1 MPGDNGVEPAP
12 AVEIH
17 LRTQP
22 VDAWR
27 QGRRQ
32 AADGGCRVHPADEQ
46 GEPLPGHRV
55 GPHVVRGRVVAQDSG
70 GFADALDRQVVPPAG
85 RQMGRAVADPPGDA
99 LGQQAGQ
106 APVDGNVGLP
116 GDHRQFRR
124 VHEGHPA
131 DVVQQLLVGDAH
143 VSSVADEWPGGQQA
157 PVSAGV

>member
-22 VDAWR
+22 V
-27 QGRRQ
+27 
-32 AADGGCRVHPADEQ
+32 
-46 GEPLPGHRV
+46 
-55 GPHVVRGRVVAQDSG
+55 
-70 GFADALDRQVVPPAG
+70 
-85 RQMGRAVADPPGDA
+85 DA

-143 VSSVADEWPGGQQA
+143 VSSVTDEWPGGQQA